1 MKPNVVLIMV
11 DQMRS
16 DCIGVSGHPIVET
29 PYLDTM
35 AREGYM
41 FSNAYSAAPSCIAAR
56 ASLLTGLTPASHGRV
71 GYQDKVPWNY
81 EYTLPGELSKS
92 GYHTQCVGKMH
103 VYPTRNLLG
112 FHNVILHDGYMHYC
126 RNNDNAYRAHWNQ
139 CDDYLNW
146 LRKEIGSTADIID
159 SGLDCN
165 SWVARPWPYEERL
178 HPTNWVVTESI
189 DFLRRKDPTK
199 PFFLMMSFV
208 RPHSPLD
215 PPQVYYDQYINQDIP
230 LPPVGNWVN
239 TKDEDKNGLLMN
251 CSEGIIN
258 PKALKRARAA
268 YYALITHIDHQIGRF
283 LQALSEYN
291 ELNNTIFIFSS
302 DHGDLLGDH
311 NLFRK
316 SLPYNG
322 SASIPFIVYD
332 PGNLLGGERGAV
344 IDKPCEIM
352 DIMPTL
358 LDAAGVDIPDCVEG
372 KSLIPV
378 IKDENHEWRDYIHG
392 EHFRKDPMHY
402 VTNGKEKFIWFS
414 KSGTEQFFDLVADP
428 MELNDLSADP
438 KFEEKINYWRNIMI
452 KELVGREEGYTDG
465 KQLFAGRKSYPT
477 LSHILK

>member
-11 DQMRS
+11 DQMRG
-16 DCIGVSGHPIVET
+16 DCLGAAGHPVVET

-35 AREGYM
+35 VRKGYM

-71 GYQDKVPWNY
+71 GYKDGVPWRY
-81 EYTLPGELSKS
+81 EHTLPGELSKA

-103 VYPTRNLLG
+103 VHPARSLQG
-112 FHNVILHDGYMHYC
+112 FHNVILHDGYMHYS
-126 RNNDNAYRAHWNQ
+126 RNSEKAYSEHWNQ
-139 CDDYLNW
+139 CDDYIHW
-146 LRKEIGSTADIID
+146 LKKELGSTADIID
-159 SGLDCN
+159 SGLECN

-178 HPTNWVVTESI
+178 HPTNWVVNESI

-230 LPPVGNWVN
+230 APPIGNWAD
-239 TKDEDKNGLLMN
+239 TKDESKNGRIFN
-251 CSEGIIN
+251 CSSGIVSER
-258 PKALKRARAA
+258 ALKRARAA

-283 LQALSEYN
+283 LQAMGEFN

-311 NLFRK
+311 NMFRK

-322 SASIPFIVYD
+322 CASIPFIVYD
-332 PGNLLGGERGAV
+332 PGNLLGGKKGTV

-358 LDAAGVDIPDCVEG
+358 LDAAGADIPDIVEG
-372 KSLIPV
+372 KSLLPI
-378 IKDENHEWRDYIHG
+378 IKDQNHKWREYIHG
-392 EHFRKDPMHY
+392 EHFRGDPMHY

-414 KSGTEQFFDLVADP
+414 QSGTEQFFDLTNDP
-428 MELNDLSADP
+428 LELEDLSKIP
-438 KFEEKINYWRNIMI
+438 KYSERITHWRNILI
-452 KELVGREEGYTDG
+452 KELLGREEGYTDG
-465 KQLFAGRKSYPT
+465 KQLFAGRNSYPT
-477 LSHILK
+477 LSHLNR